1 MVQVPERWMRYVLP
15 KGFIAVDG
23 ISLTVG
29 EVGPDWF
36 AVYLIP
42 ETLRVTTLGSRAV
55 GDAVNVEIDSQT
67 QVRLSTV
74 VKQASAAAGSQPA
87 CNGVELEWGMGAGT
101 VPLYRLCCT
110 PQSHQKNL
118 CSLQAIVDTVENV
131 VARYMAEKVPVGAPQ

>member
-1 MVQVPERWMRYVLP
+1 MRYVLP

-55 GDAVNVEIDSQT
+55 GDAVNLEIDSQT
-67 QVRLSTV
+67 QVRFCV
-74 VKQASAAAGSQPA
+74 NWQAT
-87 CNGVELEWGMGAGT
+87 L
-101 VPLYRLCCT
+101 
-110 PQSHQKNL
+110 
-118 CSLQAIVDTVENV
+118 
-131 VARYMAEKVPVGAPQ
+131 VATGL